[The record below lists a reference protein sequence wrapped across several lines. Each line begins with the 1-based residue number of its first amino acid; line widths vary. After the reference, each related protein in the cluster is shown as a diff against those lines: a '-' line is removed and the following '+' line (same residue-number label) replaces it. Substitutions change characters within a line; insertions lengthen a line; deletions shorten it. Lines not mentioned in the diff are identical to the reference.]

1 MKKKTETIQGK
12 KIKGTKS
19 WFFEKKST
27 KMALLARV
35 TRKKKRF
42 KLPKSGMKGGTSPTN
57 LIEIKRILRE

>member
-35 TRKKKRF
+35 TRKKKKKIQITKVRNERGNI
-42 KLPKSGMKGGTSPTN
+42 PYQPYRN
-57 LIEIKRILRE
+57 

>member
-1 MKKKTETIQGK
+1 MNKKTETIQGEN
-12 KIKGTKS
+12 IKGTKS

-27 KMALLARV
+27 KMAVLARV

-42 KLPKSGMKGGTSPTN
+42 KFPKSRMKKGTSPTN